1 MVPLTRAQR
10 EVADDLQAFLRKY
23 VTKHWRK
30 ESFIARSP
38 DELHPLEL
46 LVYHDE
52 ASRLAVSI
60 SVLNSAIMSSLQH
73 DDPEYMRRPLTDR
86 LRYLDEYEPLKLLKE
101 MKELVALWIPLA
113 TYVVSKRV
121 KTFKEY
127 QAMLDQWEVTASSK
141 AGHIIGRLVR
151 RFRE

>member
-1 MVPLTRAQR
+1 MSTLRRELTAILGDKARVERLLESRSLAREMDEIARKAQDVPSLSSMVPLTRAQR

-46 LVYHDE
+46 LVYYDE

-60 SVLNSAIMSSLQH
+60 SVLNSAITAASNMTILNTCAAHSQ
-73 DDPEYMRRPLTDR
+73 TGC
-86 LRYLDEYEPLKLLKE
+86 
-101 MKELVALWIPLA
+101 
-113 TYVVSKRV
+113 
-121 KTFKEY
+121 
-127 QAMLDQWEVTASSK
+127 VT
-141 AGHIIGRLVR
+141 
-151 RFRE
+151 